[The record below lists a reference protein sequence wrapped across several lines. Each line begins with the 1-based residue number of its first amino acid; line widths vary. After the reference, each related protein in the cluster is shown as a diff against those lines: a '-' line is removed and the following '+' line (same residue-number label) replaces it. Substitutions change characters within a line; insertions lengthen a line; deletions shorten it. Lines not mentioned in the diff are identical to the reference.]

1 MGPGISALF
10 YVWATG
16 HSPKVFYGAFPGSL
30 LLLSWSCSSPKLV
43 LRFRFLGVLMRFVRL
58 SLCFWLL
65 LLVPPVFSQSA
76 DSILT
81 NADIVQMS
89 AAGLSGD
96 IIRAKIANSSC
107 QFDTSSKALLDLKAA
122 NVSDEIILAMVS
134 GPTKPPI
141 PQASPEQI
149 IRNTAIEQEKEN
161 AGAKCPGCFGLMISS
176 FDAAS
181 GRTTDNWLTRNQLAY
196 VKERGEKIR
205 KDGLTPHFWYT
216 KYRENADYIV
226 VWSRAT
232 GSRAY
237 TTYTPHTSTSTTSI
251 SGDVNATATT
261 QTTTYEAQQNEWQYI
276 NVVATV
282 YERDGSKKYET
293 FHQGN
298 FRWSKPDKDCLE
310 DVFKFLSPKP

>member
-1 MGPGISALF
+1 
-10 YVWATG
+10 
-16 HSPKVFYGAFPGSL
+16 
-30 LLLSWSCSSPKLV
+30 
-43 LRFRFLGVLMRFVRL
+43 MRF
-58 SLCFWLL
+58 SWLL
-65 LLVPPVFSQSA
+65 LCFGFVNATLPVFAQDTNNPSQSISA
-76 DSILT
+76 ASNVVT
-81 NADIVQMS
+81 NADILQM
-89 AAGLSGD
+89 AATGLSPD
-96 IIRAKIANSSC
+96 IIRAKIANSTC
-107 QFDTSSKALLDLKAA
+107 QFDTSAKALSDLKAA
-122 NVSDEIILAMVS
+122 NVPNEVILAMVS
-134 GPTKPPI
+134 VPTQPVSAPV
-141 PQASPEQI
+141 SPEETT
-149 IRNTAIEQEKEN
+149 RRTAIEKEKQN
-161 AGAKCPGCFGLMISS
+161 AQARCPACLGLMISS
-176 FDAAS
+176 FDPAN

-196 VKERGEKIR
+196 VKERGEKIK

-216 KYRENADYIV
+216 KYRENADYII

-261 QTTTYEAQQNEWQYI
+261 QTTTYEAQQNEWQFV

-310 DVFKFLSPKP
+310 DVFKFLSPKS